1 MPDVPV
7 SRFVLT
13 IRGGKKKGLLVN
25 TQNLC
30 VRKQFAKLNLTAQN
44 GKKLTKK
51 KLKLRTPCKKK
62 KKRGGAKGSR

>member
-1 MPDVPV
+1 M
-7 SRFVLT
+7 LT

-25 TQNLC
+25 SQNLC
-30 VRKQFAKLNLTAQN
+30 ARKQFAKLNLTAQN